1 MRQPLYTRNG
11 GGIRGWRNRMICLTP
26 SPSITC
32 RLVMPLGSSSKYS
45 ARGIANQV
53 IEPVEGDL
61 DDVVPGVVVDSQ
73 ERQPLRLDLSAES
86 QRGHLDLLPLPEKA
100 TRCAR
105 AEISHSSLSILR
117 MAT

>member
-1 MRQPLYTRNG
+1 MMSF
-11 GGIRGWRNRMICLTP
+11 RGR
-26 SPSITC
+26 
-32 RLVMPLGSSSKYS
+32 
-45 ARGIANQV
+45 
-53 IEPVEGDL
+53 
-61 DDVVPGVVVDSQ
+61 VVVDPQ
-73 ERQPLRLDLSAES
+73 ERQRVDLGAES